1 MKIITQSKGRAA
13 EYGKLS
19 LNLYIGCDHGCRY
32 CYGPG
37 VCHLTPDD
45 FRIPKPKK
53 NALARLEKD
62 ARDLAGETEPIFLS
76 FITDPY
82 SHIDNSL
89 GLTRMAIQI
98 LHANNLRV
106 KILTKGGQRSFR
118 DFDLLGPEDSY
129 GATLTFV
136 DGCDSKYWEPRAAS
150 PGERISMLDAA
161 HKKGIPTWVS
171 LEPVIDPKQTLELV
185 RRTHNFVDEYRVGKL
200 NYSPS
205 DVDWTLFA
213 HQLVNL
219 FNAQDCAYFIKQDL
233 YNYCPQ
239 GTPQRRE
246 KKHKVVTKC

>member
-1 MKIITQSKGRAA
+1 MRIITQSKGRAA

-19 LNLYIGCDHGCRY
+19 LNLYIGCDHWCRY
-32 CYGPG
+32 CYAPG
-37 VCHLTPDD
+37 VCHLLPEE

-53 NALARLEKD
+53 NALERLEKD
-62 ARDLAGETEPIFLS
+62 ARELAGETEPIFLS

-82 SHIDNSL
+82 THADNSI

-98 LHANNLRV
+98 LHANNLHV

-118 DFDLLGPEDSY
+118 DFDLLGPQDSY

-136 DGCDSKYWEPRAAS
+136 DDCDSKYWEPHAAS
-150 PGERISMLDAA
+150 PGDRISMLEAA

-171 LEPVIDPKQTLELV
+171 LEPVIDPGQTLALV
-185 RRTHNFVDEYRVGKL
+185 RRTHTFVDEYRVGKL

-205 DVDWTLFA
+205 DVDWPRFA
-213 HQLVNL
+213 NQIINL
-219 FNAQDCAYFIKQDL
+219 FNARDCAYFIKQDL
-233 YNYCPQ
+233 YNYCPE

-246 KKHKVVTKC
+246 KKGVPSR